1 MSEFPFTGL
10 VILPSDEVLKSG
22 FFLCVLHADKIP
34 PHVGCIIAGQFY
46 SLKVSGK
53 DESVDVSTLLKAITL
68 KKVPTLFVGIKKE
81 IPSALV
87 EHIYGNYTS
96 VVVGQ
101 NTCLSPVIDL
111 FECQGRVKK
120 LSDLLRLL
128 QEESLL
134 KEVFKLHLKE
144 DYDALPYYSSQ
155 DIEQRLLNLTDV
167 KRR

>member
-1 MSEFPFTGL
+1 MSEFNFPGIVSLQST
-10 VILPSDEVLKSG
+10 DELKAG

-34 PHVGCIIAGQFY
+34 PHVGCIIDGQFY

-53 DESVDVSTLLKAITL
+53 DHAVDVSALFKAITL
-68 KKVPTLFVGIKKE
+68 KKVPTLFIGINKE
-81 IPSALV
+81 IPSASV
-87 EHIYGNYTS
+87 EHIYGKYTS
-96 VVVGQ
+96 IEVGQ
-101 NTCLSPVIDL
+101 NTCLSPMIDL
-111 FECQGRVKK
+111 FKCHDRVQK

-144 DYDALPYYSSQ
+144 DYTALPYYSSQ

>member
-1 MSEFPFTGL
+1 MSEFNFPGIVPL
-10 VILPSDEVLKSG
+10 QSIDDLKAG

-34 PHVGCIIAGQFY
+34 PHVGCIIEGHFF

-53 DESVDVSTLLKAITL
+53 DEAVDVSTLFKALTL
-68 KKVPTLFVGIKKE
+68 KKVPTLFIGIKKE
-81 IPSALV
+81 ISSALV
-87 EHIYGNYTS
+87 EYIYGNYTT
-96 VVVGQ
+96 VEVGQ

-111 FECQGRVKK
+111 FECQGHVKK

-134 KEVFKLHLKE
+134 KEVFKLHLRE
-144 DYDALPYYSSQ
+144 DYTALPDYSNQ